1 MQARQGPSGY
11 ALNENLNN
19 ICSSTSDR
27 TKYPNLKQKPL
38 SLLPKNCALGS
49 HIFCY
54 HYKLQHRSRT
64 TLLKPPMAASGSSA
78 ARPSITL
85 PEGTTEQKLSFTN
98 PKGERLVGLF
108 VDTSC
113 SANVVILCHGY
124 MANYNF
130 CQFAALAAGLAEAGI
145 SSFRFDHPCAYHGQS
160 ELKGNFRMGN
170 HDEEVADM
178 AAAAEYLRKEKGLT
192 VLALLGHSK
201 GGMNVVKYAAEI
213 GDIPNMINLSGRFA
227 VRDGIL
233 QRFGENILGQL
244 AAAKNTT
251 PEGGILRTEADGF
264 QWLMTEDDFLE
275 RANLPMSEYAKI
287 IRENKN
293 VNMLA
298 LHGRQDTTIPWEES
312 QKFAELSGA
321 QLVLVDGDHNYRKPE
336 DARAMIKEVVS
347 FCRRCL

>member
-1 MQARQGPSGY
+1 
-11 ALNENLNN
+11 
-19 ICSSTSDR
+19 
-27 TKYPNLKQKPL
+27 
-38 SLLPKNCALGS
+38 
-49 HIFCY
+49 
-54 HYKLQHRSRT
+54 
-64 TLLKPPMAASGSSA
+64 
-78 ARPSITL
+78 
-85 PEGTTEQKLSFTN
+85 
-98 PKGERLVGLF
+98 
-108 VDTSC
+108 
-113 SANVVILCHGY
+113 
-124 MANYNF
+124 
-130 CQFAALAAGLAEAGI
+130 
-145 SSFRFDHPCAYHGQS
+145 
-160 ELKGNFRMGN
+160 
-170 HDEEVADM
+170 
-178 AAAAEYLRKEKGLT
+178 
-192 VLALLGHSK
+192 
-201 GGMNVVKYAAEI
+201 
-213 GDIPNMINLSGRFA
+213 MINLSGRFA